1 MLKFL
6 VCFLLFIS
14 TNIIFAQDDQS
25 MVIVAVGEAEV
36 ERELFS
42 IRTPSMTGL
51 NDAQKKSIKEVVRIL
66 QEDFAF
72 YKHLF
77 EVDKKKYSQKSKVK
91 NAHFLVTLET
101 ILIEKTPW
109 LKVKVTDEKKGK
121 TLLEDR
127 KIILFNNIRSFA
139 HSYANSIY
147 KSITGKDG
155 IFESKIVFVSD
166 RTSKGKEMRKELYIM
181 DFDGARKQRITFQ
194 NSIII
199 SPAISP
205 DKQNVVFTLV
215 DTVYKK
221 RRNGGVNKIK
231 NLNLYQMNL
240 RSRKMEK
247 VSFKDGINSGAIYNK
262 SGDSV
267 YMTLSLNKN
276 ADIYKMNL
284 KTKALRR
291 ITSHFAADVDP
302 HINADESLMTF
313 LSGRPGK
320 AMIYTADPSGT
331 EKNAKRI
338 SFVGDFNAA
347 PRFNPE
353 GSEIVFSS
361 WVDNRF
367 DIYRINSNGT
377 NLVRLTK
384 NFGSNEEAWFSPD
397 GEFIVF
403 SSQRI
408 ISRKKAVQDLYIM
421 NRDGEI
427 IKKITE
433 NYGKVYTPR
442 WSN

>member
-1 MLKFL
+1 MSFTVLVFL
-6 VCFLLFIS
+6 S
-14 TNIIFAQDDQS
+14 SSFAQS
-25 MVIVAVGEAEV
+25 SSTVIVAVGEAES
-36 ERELFS
+36 EKELVS
-42 IRTPSMTGL
+42 IISPSMKGL
-51 NDAQKKSIKEVVRIL
+51 NAGQARSLKEVVKIIKA
-66 QEDFAF
+66 DFAF

-77 EVDKKKYSQKSKVK
+77 EVDQKSYAPNSKVL
-91 NAHFLVTLET
+91 NGHYIISTEVVLV
-101 ILIEKTPW
+101 EKTPW
-109 LKVKVTDEKKGK
+109 LKLKVTDKKKGK

-127 KIILFNNIRSFA
+127 RIILFNNVRSFA
-139 HSYANSIY
+139 HSYADSIY
-147 KSITGKDG
+147 KSITGKKS
-155 IFESKIVFVSD
+155 IFESKIAFISD
-166 RTSKGKEMRKELYIM
+166 RTSTRKEIRKELYIM
-181 DFDGARKQRITFQ
+181 DFDGARRQRVTFQ

-240 RSRKMEK
+240 KSKKMEK
-247 VSFKDGINSGAIYNK
+247 ISFKDGINSGAIYNK
-262 SGDSV
+262 SGDSI
-267 YMTLSLNKN
+267 YMTLSMQKN

-284 KTKALRR
+284 KTKALKR
-291 ITSHFAADVDP
+291 ITSHFSADVDP

-313 LSGRPGK
+313 LSGRAGK
-320 AMIYTADPSGT
+320 AMIYTLDPKGK
-331 EKNAKRI
+331 EKSVKRI

-353 GSEIVFSS
+353 GNEIAFSS

-367 DIYRINSNGT
+367 DIYRINSNGS

-384 NFGSNEEAWFSPD
+384 NFGSNEEPWFSPD

-403 SSQRI
+403 SSQRV
-408 ISRKKAVQDLYIM
+408 ISRTKAVQDLYIM

>member
-1 MLKFL
+1 MFRILFSI
-6 VCFLLFIS
+6 VLLFQI
-14 TNIIFAQDDQS
+14 TLAFAQKEPLT
-25 MVIVAVGEAEV
+25 IVAVGEAEQ
-36 ERELFS
+36 EKELLSFKNPDVS
-42 IRTPSMTGL
+42 SL
-51 NDAQKKSIKEVVRIL
+51 SDSQKKVIKSIFQIFK
-66 QEDFAF
+66 EDFAF
-72 YKHLF
+72 YIHKF
-77 EVDKKKYSQKSKVK
+77 EVDKKDYSASASIKNPHYVVSSEIIKVE
-91 NAHFLVTLET
+91 N
-101 ILIEKTPW
+101 TPW
-109 LKVKVTDEKKGK
+109 LKMTVRDEKKDK
-121 TLLEDR
+121 KLLEER
-127 KIILFNNIRSFA
+127 KIILFNNERSFA
-139 HSYANSIY
+139 HEFSNAIY

-166 RTSKGKEMRKELYIM
+166 RTSRGKNIRKELYIM

-205 DKQNVVFTLV
+205 DKKSVVFTLV

-221 RRNGGVNKIK
+221 RRNGGVAKIK
-231 NLNLYQMNL
+231 NLNLYTMNL
-240 RSRKMEK
+240 KTKKMEK
-247 VSFKDGINSGAIYNK
+247 VSYKDGINSGAIFNK
-262 SGDSV
+262 AGDAI
-267 YMTLSLNKN
+267 YLTLSNQKN
-276 ADIYKMNL
+276 ADIYKMDL
-284 KTKALRR
+284 ASKSLRR
-291 ITSHFAADVDP
+291 VTSHFAADVDP

-320 AMIYTADPSGT
+320 AMIYTLDPTGV
-331 EKNAKRI
+331 EKSVKRI

-367 DIYRINSNGT
+367 DIYRIDSNGT

-384 NFGSNEEAWFSPD
+384 NFGSNEEPWFSPD

-403 SSQRI
+403 SSQRV

-433 NYGKVYTPR
+433 NYGKVFTPR

>member
-1 MLKFL
+1 MLKL
-6 VCFLLFIS
+6 MMIFLLIMNTTLS
-14 TNIIFAQDDQS
+14 FAQDGS
-25 MVIVAVGEAEV
+25 MVIVAVGEAET
-36 ERELFS
+36 EKELVS
-42 IRTPSMTGL
+42 VRSPDMKGL
-51 NDAQKKSIKEVVRIL
+51 NEGQKRSINEVVRIIKD
-66 QEDFAF
+66 DFEF

-77 EVDKKKYSQKSKVK
+77 EVDKKSYSQNSKVA
-91 NAHFLVTLET
+91 NGHFVISLET
-101 ILIEKTPW
+101 IIIEKRPW
-109 LKVKVTDEKKGK
+109 LKVKVTDEKKNK

-127 KIILFNNIRSFA
+127 RIILFNNVRSFA
-139 HSYANSIY
+139 HSFANAIY
-147 KSITGKDG
+147 KSITGKEG
-155 IFESKIVFVSD
+155 IFESKIVFTSD
-166 RTSKGKEMRKELYIM
+166 RTSKGKDIRKELYIM
-181 DFDGARKQRITFQ
+181 DFDGARRQRVTFR

-221 RRNGGVNKIK
+221 RPNGGVSRIK
-231 NLNLYQMNL
+231 NLNLYEMNL
-240 RSRKMEK
+240 ASKKMEK
-247 VSFKDGINSGAIYNK
+247 ISFKDGMNSGAIYNK

-267 YMTLSLNKN
+267 YMTLSMQKN

-284 KTKALRR
+284 KTKALQKM
-291 ITSHFAADVDP
+291 TSHFAADVDP

-320 AMIYTADPSGT
+320 AMIYTMDPTGV
-331 EKNAKRI
+331 EKSVKRI

-347 PRFNPE
+347 PRFNPA
-353 GSEIVFSS
+353 GTEIVFSS

-367 DIYRINSNGT
+367 DIYRIDSNGT

-384 NFGSNEEAWFSPD
+384 NFGSNEEPWFSPD

-403 SSQRI
+403 SSQRV

-421 NRDGEI
+421 NREGEI

>member
-1 MLKFL
+1 MFKIFITLLSL
-6 VCFLLFIS
+6 V
-14 TNIIFAQDDQS
+14 IFTFSYAQEDPLT
-25 MVIVAVGEAEV
+25 IVAVGEAEQ
-36 ERELFS
+36 EKELISFKLPN
-42 IRTPSMTGL
+42 TKTL
-51 NDAQKKSIKEVVRIL
+51 NEAQQSSVKEFFGIL
-66 QEDFAF
+66 KDDFAF
-72 YKHLF
+72 YQHIF
-77 EVDKKKYSQKSKVK
+77 EVDKKDYSAGSKVS
-91 NAHFLVTLET
+91 NAHYVVTGEIILV
-101 ILIEKTPW
+101 EKTPW
-109 LKVKVTDEKKGK
+109 LKIEVSDEKNKK
-121 TLLEDR
+121 SLFSERRLF
-127 KIILFNNIRSFA
+127 LFNNTRTFA
-139 HSYANSIY
+139 HVYANSIY
-147 KSITGKDG
+147 KSITGKEG
-155 IFESKIVFVSD
+155 IFESKIIFVSD
-166 RTSKGKEMRKELYIM
+166 RTSTRKEIRKELYIM
-181 DFDGARKQRITFQ
+181 DFDGARRQRVTFQ

-221 RRNGGVNKIK
+221 RPNGGVNRIK
-231 NLNLYQMNL
+231 NLNLYEMNL
-240 RSRKMEK
+240 RSKKMEK
-247 VSFKDGINSGAIYNK
+247 ISFKDGINSGATYNK
-262 SGDSV
+262 NGDSI
-267 YMTLSLNKN
+267 YLTLSMQKN
-276 ADIYKMNL
+276 ADVYKMNL
-284 KTKALRR
+284 KSKELKR

-302 HINADESLMTF
+302 HINADGSLLTF

-320 AMIYTADPSGT
+320 AMIYTSDPKGV
-331 EKNAKRI
+331 EQNVKRI

-347 PRFNPE
+347 PRFNPS

-367 DIYRINSNGT
+367 DIYRIDSSGT

-384 NFGSNEEAWFSPD
+384 NFGSNEEPWFSPD

-433 NYGKVYTPR
+433 NYGNVYTPR